1 MSEVQILS
9 PRPNLACAYRRLTR
23 RSRSSLC
30 RRINTTSN
38 LIFLVPIQGSL
49 DSGSLTIEAWGES
62 SDRPRSVLPAK
73 FEEMIHAAAG
83 EVEHEPG
90 QVIDPIPARIQ
101 HIGSRWK
108 PFWSEPLHSDD
119 SDYSRAKP
127 IATYI
132 KPTTAPSNSSTIIN
146 TIIVLHPLSR
156 SLSQAHSTRHALRMN
171 VVSMISAKIIVPE
184 IVHIAISSL
193 IMFVPV
199 LSVSPS

>member
-90 QVIDPIPARIQ
+90 QVIDGNPSGQSRFTPMSRITR
-101 HIGSRWK
+101 G
-108 PFWSEPLHSDD
+108 P
-119 SDYSRAKP
+119 
-127 IATYI
+127 
-132 KPTTAPSNSSTIIN
+132 
-146 TIIVLHPLSR
+146 SR
-156 SLSQAHSTRHALRMN
+156 SLHTSNRLRHRAIAVQSSTPSLSCTPFHAVCRKRTPHVMLY
-171 VVSMISAKIIVPE
+171 A
-184 IVHIAISSL
+184 
-193 IMFVPV
+193 
-199 LSVSPS
+199 